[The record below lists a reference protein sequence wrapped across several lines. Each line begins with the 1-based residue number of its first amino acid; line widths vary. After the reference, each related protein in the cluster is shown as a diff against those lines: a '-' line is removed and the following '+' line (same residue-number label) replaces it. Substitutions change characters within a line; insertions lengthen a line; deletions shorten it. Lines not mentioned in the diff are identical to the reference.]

1 MLARSIRSTGTEF
14 NKGKTGPPETTHQ
27 RTVASSELGEEELLQ
42 KWAEIFLKSVLL
54 VSMDMGQ
61 IKGQPG
67 ERAKAQVR
75 PLKRLPGTLRAA
87 VT

>member
-1 MLARSIRSTGTEF
+1 M
-14 NKGKTGPPETTHQ
+14 
-27 RTVASSELGEEELLQ
+27 LQ

-67 ERAKAQVR
+67 ERKGASTSPKND
-75 PLKRLPGTLRAA
+75 LPGTQRSGSEITTRKVMAQSRSLRAKQETVA
-87 VT
+87 TVSDGC